1 MTFFQALILGIIQ
14 GITEFLPISSSAHLV
29 IAPYLLG
36 WTFPEDQ
43 IFPFNVL
50 VQIGTLVAVII
61 YFWRDL
67 VEILQA
73 FFEALRSG
81 QPFGTSKA
89 RLGWYLLLATIPAG
103 LTGIMIRD
111 TVEATFK
118 NPQITAGLLFG
129 TAALLVIAE
138 KMGKRD
144 RELESVRWVDALVIG
159 LAQILALFPG
169 ISRSGAT
176 IAGGMSRHLERKT
189 AARFSFLMSVPI
201 MLAAGI
207 YSSLDLFKMAN
218 LESFL
223 PVLATGFI
231 TAAMVGYLSIHWL
244 LRFLARQ
251 TLYPFAIY
259 CILFASLTLVLS
271 YA

>member
-1 MTFFQALILGIIQ
+1 LKHSEAVSHLELQKLAWDGTCCWLQ
-14 GITEFLPISSSAHLV
+14 FLL
-29 IAPYLLG
+29 
-36 WTFPEDQ
+36 
-43 IFPFNVL
+43 
-50 VQIGTLVAVII
+50 
-61 YFWRDL
+61 
-67 VEILQA
+67 
-73 FFEALRSG
+73 
-81 QPFGTSKA
+81 
-89 RLGWYLLLATIPAG
+89 G

-207 YSSLDLFKMAN
+207 YSSLDLFQN
-218 LESFL
+218 GQ
-223 PVLATGFI
+223 P
-231 TAAMVGYLSIHWL
+231 
-244 LRFLARQ
+244 R
-251 TLYPFAIY
+251 
-259 CILFASLTLVLS
+259 ILFTGPGNRFYHCRDCWLFIDPLAAQISRPPNPLPIRNLLYLIRIPDIGPLLCITPG
-271 YA
+271 YC